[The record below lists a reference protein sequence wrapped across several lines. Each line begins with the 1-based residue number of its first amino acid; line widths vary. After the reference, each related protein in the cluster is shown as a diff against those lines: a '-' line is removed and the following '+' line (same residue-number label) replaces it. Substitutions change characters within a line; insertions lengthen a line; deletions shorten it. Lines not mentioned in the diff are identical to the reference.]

1 MLSLSESL
9 GNEFEYAGKIYHID
23 LAFDTVLRFY
33 EMLDD
38 NRLEDA
44 EKVATAFEMFFNQPV
59 KDADFAVNA
68 FEQIT
73 KYISMKPYGN
83 DEEDSD
89 SNQTV
94 ARDPRQLYS
103 FQQDAEAIFASFY
116 DQYGMNLIQEQGKL
130 HWDEFKALFQGLG
143 PQTYF
148 QRIIDIRTKDTKDLE
163 GEQLSK
169 VIQAQQFYEL
179 DVNKSQ
185 AAKEEQFANFGEI
198 LKNWAQ

>member
-9 GNEFEYAGKIYHID
+9 GNEFEYDNKIYHIN

-38 NRLEDA
+38 ERLEDA

-59 KDADFAVNA
+59 KDADFAVTA
-68 FEQIT
+68 FEQIS

-83 DEEDSD
+83 DDDEED
-89 SNQTV
+89 QQHV
-94 ARDPRQLYS
+94 VRDPRRLYS
-103 FQQDAEAIFASFY
+103 FKQDAEAIFASFY

-148 QRIIDIRTKDTKDLE
+148 QRIIEIRTKDTKDLE

-179 DVNKSQ
+179 DINKSQ

>member
-1 MLSLSESL
+1 MLSLSEPL
-9 GNEFEYAGKIYHID
+9 GNEFEYHSKIYHIN

-38 NRLEDA
+38 QRLEDA

-59 KDADFAVNA
+59 KDADFAVTA
-68 FEQIT
+68 FEQIS

-83 DEEDSD
+83 DDEEED
-89 SNQTV
+89 QQHV
-94 ARDPRQLYS
+94 VRDPRRLYS
-103 FQQDAEAIFASFY
+103 FKQDAEAIFASFY

-148 QRIIDIRTKDTKDLE
+148 QRIIEIRTKDTKDLE

>member
-1 MLSLSESL
+1 MLSLSEPL
-9 GNEFEYAGKIYHID
+9 GNEFEYDNKIYHIN

-38 NRLEDA
+38 ERLEDA

-59 KDADFAVNA
+59 KDADFAVTA
-68 FEQIT
+68 FEQIS

-83 DEEDSD
+83 DDDEE
-89 SNQTV
+89 NQQHV
-94 ARDPRQLYS
+94 VRDPRRLYS
-103 FQQDAEAIFASFY
+103 FKQDAEAIFASFY

-148 QRIIDIRTKDTKDLE
+148 QRIIEIRTKDTKDLE

-169 VIQAQQFYEL
+169 AIQAQQFYEL

>member
-1 MLSLSESL
+1 M
-9 GNEFEYAGKIYHID
+9 
-23 LAFDTVLRFY
+23 
-33 EMLDD
+33 
-38 NRLEDA
+38 
-44 EKVATAFEMFFNQPV
+44 
-59 KDADFAVNA
+59 
-68 FEQIT
+68 
-73 KYISMKPYGN
+73 
-83 DEEDSD
+83 
-89 SNQTV
+89 
-94 ARDPRQLYS
+94 ARDPRRLYS
-103 FQQDAEAIFASFY
+103 FKQDAEAIFASFY
-116 DQYGMNLIQEQGKL
+116 EQYGINLVHEQGKL

-143 PQTYF
+143 PNTYF

>member
-1 MLSLSESL
+1 MLSLSEPL
-9 GNEFEYAGKIYHID
+9 GNEFEYDNKIYHID

-38 NRLEDA
+38 QRLDDP
-44 EKVATAFEMFFNQPV
+44 EKIATAFEMFFNQPV
-59 KDADFAVNA
+59 KDANFAVIA

-83 DEEDSD
+83 DDEGED
-89 SNQTV
+89 QQRV
-94 ARDPRQLYS
+94 ARDPRRLYS
-103 FQQDAEAIFASFY
+103 FKQDAEAIFASFY
-116 DQYGMNLIQEQGKL
+116 EQYGINLIREQGKL

-143 PQTYF
+143 PNTYF

>member
-9 GNEFEYAGKIYHID
+9 GNEFEYAGKIYRID

-38 NRLEDA
+38 DRLEDA

-59 KDADFAVNA
+59 KNADFAVNA
-68 FEQIT
+68 FEQIS

-83 DEEDSD
+83 DEEDGD
-89 SNQTV
+89 SNQAV